1 MTTGKRVF
9 RQCEAV
15 CLSSLPCLPVC
26 LPAVYLCASDQ
37 GEHIMEQSTRPVDE
51 HESDEYKGLLPS
63 PSEMKLMRDSYKVH
77 NHTTP
82 HTAHYTCS
90 EHAPTNVHARARQI
104 MASAPT
110 PAPATPALSDSTART
125 HVRHLTS
132 FLTARSRPR
141 TRSSSLVPPSQ
152 RMHGA
157 KNAFSVPFYTKTEPF
172 TKTCSG
178 QT

>member
-1 MTTGKRVF
+1 M
-9 RQCEAV
+9 
-15 CLSSLPCLPVC
+15 CLSSLPCLSVC